1 MPTTALRTGM
11 VLALG
16 VTFSAV
22 LPQAWS
28 RDEAAP
34 LAVCLLSEAGTGSTE
49 TAAAVGRLE
58 SYLVKDLPGKY
69 RRVCRVPLP
78 NVTGPP
84 FARPSDPHVA
94 VLFDQQ
100 ETLTAEGLDLAR
112 GFVARG
118 KGLVVLRSRTG
129 ASEAWKKFQDEVLGV
144 RYAGPLPRDA
154 RLTSLSLYPHPIFT
168 AETDRFETREELLR
182 ATVKDDAVIIIEGEV
197 GEFSVP
203 MAWLRSYRR
212 GRVFGLMPGEAA
224 LFHDPAYLK
233 IMANAIRAGRWPVHS
248 RRPHGRS
255 AHLYG
260 GRPPGRFRDHVSG
273 RAGRVLRSR
282 SRRSRLRL
290 DGRRRGRPPLVHGAA
305 RRGHEGVCRPFVRG
319 NFLPR
324 GSHPGPARRHVDP
337 AALPL
342 NRFPRSFRQC
352 AVAHP

>member
-1 MPTTALRTGM
+1 M
-11 VLALG
+11 
-16 VTFSAV
+16 
-22 LPQAWS
+22 
-28 RDEAAP
+28 
-34 LAVCLLSEAGTGSTE
+34 
-49 TAAAVGRLE
+49 
-58 SYLVKDLPGKY
+58 
-69 RRVCRVPLP
+69 
-78 NVTGPP
+78 
-84 FARPSDPHVA
+84 
-94 VLFDQQ
+94 
-100 ETLTAEGLDLAR
+100 AR
-112 GFVARG
+112 GFVAPGQGARG
-118 KGLVVLRSRTG
+118 APVTDRGFGGVEKIQG
-129 ASEAWKKFQDEVLGV
+129 EVRGV
-144 RYAGPLPRDA
+144 RCAGPLPRDA

-182 ATVKDDAVIIIEGEV
+182 ATVKDDAAIIMEGEV
-197 GEFSVP
+197 GKFSVP

-212 GRVFGLMPGEAA
+212 GRVFGLIPREAA

-233 IMANAIRAGRWPVHS
+233 IVANAIRAVRWPVHS

-305 RRGHEGVCRPFVRG
+305 MKEFVARLSG
-319 NFLPR
+319 EIFYREDLT
-324 GSHPGPARRHVDP
+324 PALRVGTSTP